1 MEKKSE
7 SPFYVTTPI
16 YYVNDVPHIGH
27 AYTTIIA
34 DTLARFMKMKGR
46 EVFFLTGTDEHG
58 QKVEKAAA
66 EHGVAPQAWADR
78 VVIRFFDLW
87 KALDCEPDFFIRTT
101 MDIHEKG
108 VQKLFRTLLEKGD
121 IYKGEYKG
129 WYCVSDEN
137 FLTEDVAIEKDG
149 TKICPDCGRKAQV
162 VSEETYFFRLSAY
175 QQRLL
180 DHYAAHPQF
189 VRPQSR
195 MNEVTSFV
203 RGGLRDLS
211 ITRTTVKWGIP
222 VPGDPAHSIYVWFD
236 ALHNYVTGIGYDRDP
251 GLFNKFWPASVH
263 LIGKDILRFHA
274 VFWPAFLL
282 ASGLP
287 LPGCVFGHGWW
298 LKDEAKMSKSKGNV
312 LDPYVLIKAMGPDP
326 LRYFLL
332 REIPVGLD
340 GNFSHEGFIHRVN
353 SDLANDLGNLVSRA
367 LTMIRN
373 YFAGTI
379 PESGPEEPADADI
392 RTAFEEM
399 KDRAV
404 AQFEAYAVNKA
415 LEEIWAFIT
424 AVNKYLADN
433 APWKLHKDPALR
445 PRLAR
450 VLRTAA
456 ASLRGTAA
464 LVAPVMPGSAQKI
477 WESLG
482 EPGRVRD
489 IRFDRLSF
497 DHPGLGQAV
506 RAPEPLFPRI
516 DLKAFL
522 AEDIK
527 PVKESPMDEQKPT
540 TPESASAPRP
550 SPTAG
555 SSQAAA
561 TAETQVA
568 PVKPLVTY
576 DEFARMELRVAHV
589 LEAVKVEGAKK
600 LLKLK
605 IDLGTEQRQ
614 IVAGVAETYAPEQLV
629 GRKFIVIANLK
640 PAVIRGVESQGML
653 LAAVSGEKAVIPFF
667 DSEVPAGA
675 KVK

>member
-1 MEKKSE
+1 VEKKSKP
-7 SPFYVTTPI
+7 PFYVTTPI

-34 DTLARFMKMKGR
+34 DALARFMKMNGR

-66 EHGVAPQAWADR
+66 EHGVDPKAWADR
-78 VVIRFFDLW
+78 VVVRFFDLW

-101 MDIHEKG
+101 MELHEKG
-108 VQKLFRTLLEKGD
+108 VQKLFQSLLAKGD

-137 FLTEDVAIEKDG
+137 FLAEDIPLEKDG
-149 TKICPDCGRKAQV
+149 TKTCPDCGRKAQV

-180 DHYAAHPQF
+180 DHYRDHPQF

-203 RGGLRDLS
+203 RGGLKDLS
-211 ITRTTVKWGIP
+211 ITRTTVKWGVP
-222 VPGDPAHSIYVWFD
+222 VPGDPAHTIYVWFD
-236 ALHNYVTGIGYDRDP
+236 ALHNYLTGIGYDRDP
-251 GLFNKFWPASVH
+251 ELFAKFWPATVH

-274 VFWPAFLL
+274 VFWPAFLM

-287 LPGCVFGHGWW
+287 LPDCVFGHGWW

-312 LDPYVLIKAMGPDP
+312 LDPSVLLKAMGPDP

-332 REIPVGLD
+332 REIPIGLD

-373 YFAGTI
+373 YFEGTI
-379 PESGPEEPADADI
+379 PAPGPEVPADAAI
-392 RTAFEEM
+392 RTAFEET
-399 KDRAV
+399 KERAV
-404 AQFEAYAVNKA
+404 AQYEAYAVNKA
-415 LEEIWAFIT
+415 LEEIWAYIT
-424 AVNKYLADN
+424 TVNKYLADN

-450 VLRTAA
+450 VLRQAA
-456 ASLRGTAA
+456 GALRGTAA
-464 LVAPVMPGSAQKI
+464 LVAPVMPASAQKI
-477 WESLG
+477 WEYLG
-482 EPGRVRD
+482 ESGKVRD
-489 IRFDRLSF
+489 VRFDTLDF
-497 DHPGLGQAV
+497 DAPGLGQSV

-522 AEDIK
+522 ADEPK
-527 PVKESPMDEQKPT
+527 TSKEIPMDEQKPT
-540 TPESASAPRP
+540 APEAPVSAPAVP
-550 SPTAG
+550 P
-555 SSQAAA
+555 AAP
-561 TAETQVA
+561 A
-568 PVKPLVTY
+568 PKTNLISY

-629 GRKFIVIANLK
+629 GKKFIVIANLQ

-653 LAAVSGEKAVIPFF
+653 LAAVTGDKAAIPFF
-667 DSEVPAGA
+667 EADVPAGA